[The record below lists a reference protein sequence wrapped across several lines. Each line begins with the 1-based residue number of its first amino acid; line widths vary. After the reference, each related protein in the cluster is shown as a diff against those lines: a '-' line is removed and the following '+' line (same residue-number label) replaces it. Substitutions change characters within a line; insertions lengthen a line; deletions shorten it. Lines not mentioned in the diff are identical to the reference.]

1 VSRFTAAGQKVLV
14 ALEPEE
20 VAVLSRLPALLGSVG
35 AAWDDPAQ
43 DRLNP
48 EAYPGDLIA
57 SREFSR
63 LTEKELTEARSAD
76 RERFADTLHRL
87 RERPVLHS
95 VEAAAWVRVLG
106 EARLV
111 LAARHGVLGG
121 GPAAAEDDPPESV
134 DLVELTEPPPETD
147 PELLLVDYLGSLQDD
162 LVGELL
168 TGMGEGT

>member
-1 VSRFTAAGQKVLV
+1 VSRFTVAGQKVLV

-20 VAVLSRLPALLGSVG
+20 VAILSRLPTLLGSVG
-35 AAWDDPAQ
+35 ASWNDPAH

-48 EAYPGDLIA
+48 EAYPGDTVA

-63 LTEKELTEARSAD
+63 LTEKELVEARSAD
-76 RERFADTLHRL
+76 RERFADTLRRL
-87 RERPVLHS
+87 RERPVLRPGD
-95 VEAAAWVRVLG
+95 AAAWVRVLG

-111 LAARHGVLGG
+111 LAARHGTPAG
-121 GPAAAEDDPPESV
+121 GPAAADEQPVVDDLTTTPP
-134 DLVELTEPPPETD
+134 DAN
-147 PELLLVDYLGSLQDD
+147 PELMLVDYLGALQDD

>member
-1 VSRFTAAGQKVLV
+1 VSRFTVAGQKVLV

-20 VAVLSRLPALLGSVG
+20 VAILSRLPTLLGSVG
-35 AAWDDPAQ
+35 ASWNDPAH

-48 EAYPGDLIA
+48 EAYPGDTVA

-63 LTEKELTEARSAD
+63 LTEKELVEARSAD
-76 RERFADTLHRL
+76 RERFADTLRRL
-87 RERPVLHS
+87 RERPVLRPGD
-95 VEAAAWVRVLG
+95 AAAWVRVLG

-111 LAARHGVLGG
+111 LAARHGTPAG
-121 GPAAAEDDPPESV
+121 GPAAADEQPVVDDLTTTPPGAN
-134 DLVELTEPPPETD
+134 
-147 PELLLVDYLGSLQDD
+147 PELMLVDYLGALQDD

>member
-1 VSRFTAAGQKVLV
+1 MSRFTVAGQKVLV

-20 VAVLSRLPALLGSVG
+20 VAILSRLPTLLGSVG
-35 AAWDDPAQ
+35 ASWNDPAH

-48 EAYPGDLIA
+48 EAYPGDTVA

-63 LTEKELTEARSAD
+63 LTEKELVEARSAD
-76 RERFADTLHRL
+76 RERFADTLRRL
-87 RERPVLHS
+87 RERPVLRPGD
-95 VEAAAWVRVLG
+95 AAAWVRVLG

-111 LAARHGVLGG
+111 LAARHGTPAG
-121 GPAAAEDDPPESV
+121 GPAAADEQPAADDLTVTPPAAN
-134 DLVELTEPPPETD
+134 
-147 PELLLVDYLGSLQDD
+147 PELMLVDYLGALQDD

>member
-1 VSRFTAAGQKVLV
+1 VNRFTAAGQKVLV

-48 EAYPGDLIA
+48 EAYPGDTIA

-87 RERPVLHS
+87 RDRPVLHEG
-95 VEAAAWVRVLG
+95 EAAAWVRVLG

-111 LAARHGVLGG
+111 LAARHGVLGA
-121 GPAAAEDDPPESV
+121 GPEGTSQDAPESV
-134 DLVELTEPPPETD
+134 DLVEPTEPAPAAD
-147 PELLLVDYLGSLQDD
+147 PELMLVDYLGALQDD

-168 TGMGEGT
+168 TGMGEGP

>member
-1 VSRFTAAGQKVLV
+1 VSRFTVAGQKVLV

-20 VAVLSRLPALLGSVG
+20 VAILSRLPTLLGSVG
-35 AAWDDPAQ
+35 ASWNDPAH

-48 EAYPGDLIA
+48 EAYPGDTVA

-63 LTEKELTEARSAD
+63 LTEKELVEARSAD
-76 RERFADTLHRL
+76 RERFADTLRRL
-87 RERPVLHS
+87 RERPVLRPGD
-95 VEAAAWVRVLG
+95 AAAWVRVLG

-111 LAARHGVLGG
+111 LAARHGMPAGG
-121 GPAAAEDDPPESV
+121 PSAPDEPPPAAA
-134 DLVELTEPPPETD
+134 VEELSTPPPD
-147 PELLLVDYLGSLQDD
+147 ANPELMLVDYLGALQDD